1 MVLIDHLR
9 DAGLDFL
16 WAMRPKNSREH
27 EQSLIALIQRFPN
40 WIGGRKRLAEESLA
54 QENIARAYA
63 EALAVQ
69 TLAGPRLTLLGESY
83 LLIGRCFL
91 KKSDVSAARLYLT
104 KAEELLPLDPRV
116 KEDLAATYTVSGDKE
131 SALNILKNVD
141 PERLSP
147 EGKAVLQWLRLSN
160 DQPR

>member
-1 MVLIDHLR
+1 
-9 DAGLDFL
+9 
-16 WAMRPKNSREH
+16 
-27 EQSLIALIQRFPN
+27 
-40 WIGGRKRLAEESLA
+40 
-54 QENIARAYA
+54 
-63 EALAVQ
+63 
-69 TLAGPRLTLLGESY
+69 
-83 LLIGRCFL
+83 
-91 KKSDVSAARLYLT
+91 
-104 KAEELLPLDPRV
+104 LDPRV